1 MLILSVLFFFFFKQK
16 TAYEMRISDWSSDV
30 CSSDLHGFAADD
42 HARVRVKHLVDARPS
57 KSDNIWTVVDLFS
70 GCGGMSAGFARRQS
84 FRMLGAVDL
93 EYGKPCAGAG
103 ALDCNQA
110 YSTNIGVDRKST
122 RLNSSH

>member
-1 MLILSVLFFFFFKQK
+1 MIRRPQIVTRTDTLFPD
-16 TAYEMRISDWSSDV
+16 TTLCRS
-30 CSSDLHGFAADD
+30 
-42 HARVRVKHLVDARPS
+42 VKHLVDARPS

-70 GCGGMSAGFARRQS
+70 GCGGRSAGFARRQS